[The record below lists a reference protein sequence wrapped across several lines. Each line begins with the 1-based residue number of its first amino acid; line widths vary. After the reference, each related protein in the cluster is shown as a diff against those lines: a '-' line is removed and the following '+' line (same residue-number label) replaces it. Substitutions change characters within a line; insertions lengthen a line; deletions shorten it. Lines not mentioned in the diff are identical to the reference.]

1 LTKIVKS
8 INFQWKVLKEANK
21 KSNNWKHPMA
31 KFNRN
36 INELRTK
43 AALWWPEELKNKNAL
58 ANVLPL
64 LLRTQEDFLRLIV
77 LSKND
82 PFQLFDLIQAA
93 KYPSNLFLKHLA
105 VLSDYGG
112 EPIQRLGR
120 SFKEIFPKERGEKG
134 KYYFD
139 FIWREKAYRY
149 EFKALPVNGL
159 NNKRLFIDGEGLIK
173 EKELDGLTCD
183 MIALLLFASTSEHA
197 EHAGLVAC
205 EIGTMLGNEDELM
218 KFVKQRYIT
227 VSRIMGGATSNS
239 LGQLAQS
246 EVESFLNQKLGDQYR
261 IIRNGTII
269 IDGYEKKGGMPFDLV
284 VEKGKK
290 KIGIEVSF
298 QVTTNSTIERKAG
311 QAADRQTLM
320 HKNGY
325 QIAYVLDG
333 AGNFQR
339 SSAIS
344 TICSHSDCT
353 VAYTLAEFSVL
364 SNWIKSVL

>member
-1 LTKIVKS
+1 
-8 INFQWKVLKEANK
+8 
-21 KSNNWKHPMA
+21 M
-31 KFNRN
+31 
-36 INELRTK
+36 
-43 AALWWPEELKNKNAL
+43 WWPEELKTKNAL

-64 LLRTQEDFLRLIV
+64 LLKTQHDFLRLIV

-82 PFQLFDLIQAA
+82 PFQLFDLIKAA

-105 VLSDYGG
+105 VLADYGG

-120 SFKEIFPKERGEKG
+120 SFKDIFPKGKGEKG

-139 FIWREKAYRY
+139 FIWKEKTFRY
-149 EFKALPVNGL
+149 IFKALPVIGL
-159 NNKRLFIDGEGLIK
+159 NNKKLFIDGAGLIK
-173 EKELDGLTCD
+173 EKELNDLTCD
-183 MIALLLFASTSEHA
+183 MIALLLFASTSDYA
-197 EHAGLVAC
+197 DHAGLIAC
-205 EIGTMLGNEDELM
+205 EIGTMLGNEDELIR
-218 KFVKQRYIT
+218 FVQQRYIT
-227 VSRIMGGATSNS
+227 VSRITGGATANS
-239 LGQLAQS
+239 LGQLAQT
-246 EVESFLNQKLGDQYR
+246 EIVNFLTKELGEKYKV
-261 IIRNGTII
+261 IRNGYIAI
-269 IDGYEKKGGMPFDLV
+269 VGYEKGGGMPFDLV

-290 KIGIEVSF
+290 KVGIEVSF

-311 QAADRQTLM
+311 QAADRQALV

-344 TICSHSDCT
+344 TICNHSDCT
-353 VAYTLAEFSVL
+353 VAYTVAEFKVL

>member
-1 LTKIVKS
+1 MPKY
-8 INFQWKVLKEANK
+8 
-21 KSNNWKHPMA
+21 
-31 KFNRN
+31 NRN
-36 INELRTK
+36 ITELKTK
-43 AALWWPEELKNKNAL
+43 AALWWPEELKTKNAL

-64 LLRTQEDFLRLIV
+64 LLKTQDDFLHLIV

-82 PFQLFDLIQAA
+82 PFQLFDLIKVA

-105 VLSDYGG
+105 VLADYGG

-120 SFKEIFPKERGEKG
+120 SFKDIFPKSKGANG

-139 FIWREKAYRY
+139 FIWKEKTFRY

-159 NNKRLFIDGEGLIK
+159 NNKKLFIDGEGLIK
-173 EKELDGLTCD
+173 EKELNDLTCD
-183 MIALLLFASTSEHA
+183 MIALLLFALTSDYA
-197 EHAGLVAC
+197 EHAGLIAC
-205 EIGTMLGNEDELM
+205 EIGTMLGNEDELI

-227 VSRIMGGATSNS
+227 VSRITGGATANS

-246 EVESFLNQKLGDQYR
+246 EIVSFLTKELGDKYK
-261 IIRNGTII
+261 IIRNGYIT
-269 IDGYEKKGGMPFDLV
+269 IDGYDKKGGMPFDLV
-284 VEKGKK
+284 VEKGKNK
-290 KIGIEVSF
+290 VGIEVSF

-311 QAADRQTLM
+311 QAADRQALV

-344 TICSHSDCT
+344 TICNHSDCT
-353 VAYTLAEFSVL
+353 VAYTVAEFKVL

>member
-1 LTKIVKS
+1 
-8 INFQWKVLKEANK
+8 
-21 KSNNWKHPMA
+21 MA
-31 KFNRN
+31 KYNRN
-36 INELRTK
+36 ITELRTK

-64 LLRTQEDFLRLIV
+64 LLKTQEDFLRLIV

-82 PFQLFDLIQAA
+82 PFQLFELIKVA

-120 SFKEIFPKERGEKG
+120 SFQDIFPKSKGQKG

-139 FIWREKAYRY
+139 FIWKEKICRY
-149 EFKALPVNGL
+149 EFKSLPVNGL
-159 NNKRLFIDGEGLIK
+159 NNKKLFIDGEGLIR
-173 EKELDGLTCD
+173 EKELDDLTCD
-183 MIALLLFASTSEHA
+183 MIALLLFTSTSEYA
-197 EHAGLVAC
+197 EHAGLIAC
-205 EIGTMLGNEDELM
+205 EIGTMLGNEDELI

-227 VSRIMGGATSNS
+227 VSRITGGATANS
-239 LGQLAQS
+239 LGQLAQT
-246 EVESFLNQKLGDQYR
+246 EIVTFLTGELGGKYK
-261 IIRNGTII
+261 ISHNGYITVS
-269 IDGYEKKGGMPFDLV
+269 GYDKKGGMPFDLV
-284 VEKGKK
+284 VEKGKRK
-290 KIGIEVSF
+290 VGIEVSF

-311 QAADRQTLM
+311 QAAERQALM

-344 TICSHSDCT
+344 TICNHSDCT
-353 VAYTLAEFSVL
+353 VAYTLAEFKIL

>member
-1 LTKIVKS
+1 MPKY
-8 INFQWKVLKEANK
+8 
-21 KSNNWKHPMA
+21 
-31 KFNRN
+31 NRN
-36 INELRTK
+36 ITELRTK

-64 LLRTQEDFLRLIV
+64 LLKTQEDFLRLIV

-82 PFQLFDLIQAA
+82 PFQLFDLIKVA
-93 KYPSNLFLKHLA
+93 KYPANLFLKHLA
-105 VLSDYGG
+105 VLADYGG

-120 SFKEIFPKERGEKG
+120 SFKDIFPKGKGEKG

-139 FIWREKAYRY
+139 FIWKEKTYRY

-159 NNKRLFIDGEGLIK
+159 NNKKLFIDGEGLIK
-173 EKELDGLTCD
+173 EKQLDDLSCD
-183 MIALLLFASTSEHA
+183 MIALLLFASTSDYA

-205 EIGTMLGNEDELM
+205 EIGTMLGNEDELS

-227 VSRIMGGATSNS
+227 VSRITGGATANS

-246 EVESFLNQKLGDQYR
+246 EIVNFLTNELGDKYK
-261 IIRNGTII
+261 IIRNGYITIE
-269 IDGYEKKGGMPFDLV
+269 GYDKKGGMPFDLV
-284 VEKGKK
+284 IEKGKK
-290 KIGIEVSF
+290 KVGIEVSF

-311 QAADRQTLM
+311 QAADRQMLV
-320 HKNGY
+320 HKSGY
-325 QIAYVLDG
+325 SIAYVLDG

-344 TICSHSDCT
+344 TICNHSDCT
-353 VAYTLAEFSVL
+353 VAYTLSEFKVL

>member
-1 LTKIVKS
+1 
-8 INFQWKVLKEANK
+8 
-21 KSNNWKHPMA
+21 MA
-31 KFNRN
+31 KYNRN
-36 INELRTK
+36 ITELRTK

-64 LLRTQEDFLRLIV
+64 LLKTQEDFLHLIV

-82 PFQLFDLIQAA
+82 PFQLFDLIKVA

-105 VLSDYGG
+105 VLADYGG

-120 SFKEIFPKERGEKG
+120 SFKDIFPKGKGTKG
-134 KYYFD
+134 KYFFD
-139 FIWREKAYRY
+139 FIWKEKTYKY

-159 NNKRLFIDGEGLIK
+159 NNKKLFIDGEGLIK
-173 EKELDGLTCD
+173 EKELDDLTRD
-183 MIALLLFASTSEHA
+183 MIALLLFASTSDYA
-197 EHAGLVAC
+197 EHAGLIAC
-205 EIGTMLGNEDELM
+205 EIGTMLGNEDELI

-227 VSRIMGGATSNS
+227 VSRITGGATANS

-246 EVESFLNQKLGDQYR
+246 EIVSFLTKELGEKYK
-261 IIRNGTII
+261 IIRNGYIT
-269 IDGYEKKGGMPFDLV
+269 IDGYDKKGGMPFDLV

-290 KIGIEVSF
+290 KVGIEVSF

-311 QAADRQTLM
+311 QAADRQALI
-320 HKNGY
+320 HKSGY

-344 TICSHSDCT
+344 TICNHSDCT
-353 VAYTLAEFSVL
+353 VAYTVAEFKVL